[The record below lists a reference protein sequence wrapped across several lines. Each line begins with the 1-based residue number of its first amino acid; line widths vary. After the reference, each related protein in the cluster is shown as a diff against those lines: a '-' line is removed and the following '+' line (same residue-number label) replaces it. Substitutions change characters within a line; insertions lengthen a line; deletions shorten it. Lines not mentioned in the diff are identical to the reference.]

1 MNKSKSLLAVLK
13 AVAAK
18 ALHATA
24 IAIALML
31 TTAPAVALAATQC
44 VLPVADGDDIAP
56 SPPSM
61 TGKIVKIRDHQ
72 LTVQTKAGVVH
83 RTIVNDGTGLWTVYG
98 GGIDEADLKVGQH
111 ALIWLQDCRHVGK
124 TPQVAAVVQICS
136 LAAEACAER

>member
-1 MNKSKSLLAVLK
+1 MNNRLIAGLK
-13 AVAAK
+13 AVAAT
-18 ALHATA
+18 ALQATA
-24 IAIALML
+24 IATALML
-31 TTAPAVALAATQC
+31 TTVPGIALATPPC
-44 VLPVADGDDIAP
+44 VLPVADGGDIAP

-98 GGIDEADLKVGQH
+98 GGIEEIDLKVGQH

-124 TPQVAAVVQICS
+124 TPQVAAVVQVCS
-136 LAAEACAER
+136 LAAEACAEQ